1 MKIKLLIPAILLF
14 AFASVQGQIKI
25 GDNPQNIDPASVLEL
40 ESDSR
45 VLVITRVNT
54 AQMNAIVPSQGAL
67 VYNTDVACIHYYDGN
82 EWINICDTVSD
93 DLDFTNRAIINTDT
107 TIAITRT
114 GNNYNFE
121 VSEIRGENIVDF
133 SITGIDIL
141 GDSITADKL
150 APDSVGKDEIQD
162 RSVGREEIDQDT
174 IPLSFF
180 INDIGF
186 ASISTEPN
194 NSISDNNGVFYE
206 DPDDDA
212 TNEIQTLSINGND
225 LSFTGAPGDPITIVP
240 LPTVDGANLDI
251 SDQFD
256 PLSIS
261 GDGTPGN
268 LYEIADNAVTTLK
281 ILDGTITSIDL
292 ATDAVITPNITDD
305 NVTVEKI
312 AAGTNGQILTTDAMG
327 DVVWAAPSA
336 SGTTELADQMTI
348 TGDGTT
354 GNEFQIAN
362 GGVNTLQL
370 ANNAVA
376 TDKIL
381 DENVTPAKIEAGTDG
396 QFLTTN
402 GMGDVVWTSITP
414 GGEPTG
420 TEGSI
425 FFADTDQTLTFDN
438 TQLFWD
444 NTSKVMGIGLNTP
457 NDQTKLHIAEI
468 AGNNLNYALQLQN
481 IDAVDTGGS
490 ATGILF
496 SIEEL
501 GNFGKGALVYERI
514 GSWARGDFHILQ
526 NQQIGV
532 PSSPSL
538 ADAVVTVQ
546 NDGDMGIGT
555 TTPTSRLEVQGSIA
569 YAINPNS
576 SGSIT
581 LGNDDH
587 TIIVGGNLAITL
599 PLANTCAGRFYIIK
613 NPSFTVT
620 IDSYIDTV
628 GSNVTAIPAGGVV
641 WLQSDGTNWQQVN

>member
-268 LYEIADNAVTTLK
+268 LYEIADNAITTLK

-336 SGTTELADQMTI
+336 SG
-348 TGDGTT
+348 
-354 GNEFQIAN
+354 
-362 GGVNTLQL
+362 
-370 ANNAVA
+370 
-376 TDKIL
+376 
-381 DENVTPAKIEAGTDG
+381 
-396 QFLTTN
+396 
-402 GMGDVVWTSITP
+402 
-414 GGEPTG
+414 
-420 TEGSI
+420 
-425 FFADTDQTLTFDN
+425 
-438 TQLFWD
+438 
-444 NTSKVMGIGLNTP
+444 
-457 NDQTKLHIAEI
+457 
-468 AGNNLNYALQLQN
+468 
-481 IDAVDTGGS
+481 
-490 ATGILF
+490 
-496 SIEEL
+496 
-501 GNFGKGALVYERI
+501 
-514 GSWARGDFHILQ
+514 
-526 NQQIGV
+526 
-532 PSSPSL
+532 
-538 ADAVVTVQ
+538 
-546 NDGDMGIGT
+546 
-555 TTPTSRLEVQGSIA
+555 
-569 YAINPNS
+569 
-576 SGSIT
+576 
-581 LGNDDH
+581 
-587 TIIVGGNLAITL
+587 
-599 PLANTCAGRFYIIK
+599 
-613 NPSFTVT
+613 
-620 IDSYIDTV
+620 
-628 GSNVTAIPAGGVV
+628 
-641 WLQSDGTNWQQVN
+641 